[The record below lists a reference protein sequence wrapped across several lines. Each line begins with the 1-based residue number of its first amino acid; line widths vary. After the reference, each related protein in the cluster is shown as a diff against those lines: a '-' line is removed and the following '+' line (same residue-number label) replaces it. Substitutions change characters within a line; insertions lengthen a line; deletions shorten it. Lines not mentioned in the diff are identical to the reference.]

1 MDYNVPHFAQ
11 AVPEFEAVF
20 VEVPTE
26 HGPFGARGAGE
37 PPIIATAAAVG
48 NAIADATQA
57 RLTDL
62 PMTAPRVIAALKQ

>member
-1 MDYNVPHFAQ
+1 
-11 AVPEFEAVF
+11 

-62 PMTAPRVIAALKQ
+62 PMTAPRVLAALSC